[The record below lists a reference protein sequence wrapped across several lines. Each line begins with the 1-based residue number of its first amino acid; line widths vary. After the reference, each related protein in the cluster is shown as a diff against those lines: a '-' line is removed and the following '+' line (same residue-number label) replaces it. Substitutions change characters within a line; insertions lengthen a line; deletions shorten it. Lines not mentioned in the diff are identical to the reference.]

1 MEKKTR
7 EVLNVEYGRLGGAM
21 GHEAYKDE
29 NIEELHNLLGKDY
42 YPYVWFQIQLDVTR
56 R

>member
-21 GHEAYKDE
+21 GEAYKDE